1 MQRSPSTITR
11 EIIRDTKK
19 SDGCGYGVQS
29 SLGTQ
34 GIESAKKHKL
44 ERFVRLYRY
53 VMEKLKQLLSPH
65 QIESRL
71 KEEYHDDV
79 SMSI

>member
-1 MQRSPSTITR
+1 MVTEQPMPESINP
-11 EIIRDTKK
+11 
-19 SDGCGYGVQS
+19 
-29 SLGTQ
+29 Q
-34 GIESAKKHKL
+34 GIRRKSKYKL
-44 ERFVRLYRY
+44 EHFVRLYRY